1 MEVLFKKAFI
11 KDFKNLPKDIQERV
25 RKLVFEEIPNKTN
38 ISDIPNIKRL
48 KGDTEY
54 YRIRVGN
61 YRIGFKYN
69 SGKIV
74 FYRILHRKH
83 IYKKFP

>member
-1 MEVLFKKAFI
+1 MEVSFKKAFI
-11 KDFKNLPKDIQERV
+11 KDFKNLPNNIKERV
-25 RKLVFEEIPNKTN
+25 KKLVFEEIPNKAN

-48 KGDTEY
+48 KGHTGY
-54 YRIRVGN
+54 YRIRVGD

-69 SGKIV
+69 NGKIV
-74 FYRILHRKH
+74 FYRILHRKY